1 MPTQS
6 YALLSYQFSRVGDWR
21 LFEVCSL
28 CSISRN
34 GCYWAPVEQEKL
46 RLAGVPGASWIS
58 YFSLMLWISFL
69 SFFEYSIARSS
80 FEPPAIPMMLSR
92 SNLLSFFSL
101 SWQQAHLLEVLLDY
115 CVPFLPWTFVVWN
128 GRQCNGTS
136 LLAWKYQN
144 NLLETRRWQTTFVPR
159 GRQELVLGVRY
170 IGASNHRLA
179 SCLEIV
185 LWNESPCFV
194 VFVWCW
200 WASSKKNVVSERS
213 IISNHDY
220 STINSTKKF
229 FHALTDT
236 SSSPHERLWMTH
248 LVLKK

>member
-1 MPTQS
+1 MQS
-6 YALLSYQFSRVGDWR
+6 YELLKYQEVSSPALVTVR
-21 LFEVCSL
+21 EICSL

-34 GCYWAPVEQEKL
+34 GYSTVEQEKL

-58 YFSLMLWISFL
+58 YFSLMLGISFL

-80 FEPPAIPMMLSR
+80 FEPPAIPTMLSR

-101 SWQQAHLLEVLLDY
+101 SWRQAHLLEVLLDC
-115 CVPFLPWTFVVWN
+115 CVPFLPWVFVVWN
-128 GRQCNGTS
+128 VQQYNEIS

-144 NLLETRRWQTTFVPR
+144 TLLETRRWQTTFVPR
-159 GRQELVLGVRY
+159 GRRELVLGIRC

-185 LWNESPCFV
+185 LWNECPCFV

-200 WASSKKNVVSERS
+200 WARKKKNVIR
-213 IISNHDY
+213 
-220 STINSTKKF
+220 TIDHF
-229 FHALTDT
+229 
-236 SSSPHERLWMTH
+236 
-248 LVLKK
+248 